1 MLANNQTLP
10 MDFQKDV
17 IERSYSIPV
26 VIDFWA
32 EWCGPCRV
40 LGPVIEEMAA
50 EQADRWALVKID
62 TEEYPEMAQAFG
74 IKSIPSVKM
83 VYQGKVIAEFLG
95 AIPRPQIQKWLDTHL
110 PEIAEAEEVD
120 EEQEDLNAL
129 IEAVEA
135 GYPGALEAL
144 LEVVEENPEILI
156 ARITLAK
163 QLAIPDPAT
172 ARQFIQDITLDN
184 EFAEAAA
191 DIRTIADW
199 IQSVPSDV
207 SPAAVAM
214 GEAQKLALAI
224 DYEGAIKKIIEA
236 VMIDKTFNNDQPR
249 KTAIALFRTWGAQNP
264 LTVKYRKRFDMAL
277 Y

>member
-1 MLANNQTLP
+1 
-10 MDFQKDV
+10 MDFQKDI
-17 IERSYSIPV
+17 IERSYNIPV

-50 EQADRWALVKID
+50 EQADRWVLVKID
-62 TEEYPEMAQAFG
+62 TEEYPEIAQAFG
-74 IKSIPSVKM
+74 IRGIPNVKM
-83 VYQGKVIAEFLG
+83 VYQGKIIAEFSG
-95 AIPRPQIQKWLDTHL
+95 AIPRAQIQKWLDTHL
-110 PEIAEAEEVD
+110 PEVAEEAEEID

-135 GYPGALEAL
+135 GIPGALEAL
-144 LEVVEENPEILI
+144 MELVEENPEVLI

-163 QLAIPDPAT
+163 QLAIPDPAA
-172 ARQFIQDITLDN
+172 ARQLVHDIAPDHEL
-184 EFAEAAA
+184 AEAAD

-199 IQSVPSDV
+199 TQSVPSDV
-207 SPAAVAM
+207 SPAAITM
-214 GEAQKLALAI
+214 GEAQELALSG
-224 DYEGAIKKIIEA
+224 DYEGSIKKIIEA

-249 KTAIALFRTWGAQNP
+249 KTAIALFRTWGAQHP

>member
-1 MLANNQTLP
+1 
-10 MDFQKDV
+10 MDFQKDI

-32 EWCGPCRV
+32 EWCGPCRI

-83 VYQGKVIAEFLG
+83 VYQGKVVAEFLG

-110 PEIAEAEEVD
+110 PEIAEEVEGEEEPD
-120 EEQEDLNAL
+120 DLNAL

-144 LEVVEENPEILI
+144 IEVVEENPEILI

-172 ARQFIQDITLDN
+172 ARQLVHDITADHEL
-184 EFAEAAA
+184 AETAA

-214 GEAQKLALAI
+214 GEAQELALAV

-249 KTAIALFRTWGAQNP
+249 KTAIALFRTWGVQNP

>member
-1 MLANNQTLP
+1 

-50 EQADRWALVKID
+50 EQADRWALIKID

-74 IKSIPSVKM
+74 IKGIPAVKM
-83 VYQGKVIAEFLG
+83 VFEGKIIAEFSG
-95 AIPRPQIQKWLDTHL
+95 AIPRAQIQKWLDTHL
-110 PEIAEAEEVD
+110 PEIAEAVEGEEEPD
-120 EEQEDLNAL
+120 DLNAL

-144 LEVVEENPEILI
+144 VEVVEENPEILI

-172 ARQFIQDITLDN
+172 ARQLVHDITLDH
-184 EFAEAAA
+184 ELAETAA

-214 GEAQKLALAI
+214 GEAQELALAV

-249 KTAIALFRTWGAQNP
+249 KTAIALFRTWGVQNP

>member
-1 MLANNQTLP
+1 

-32 EWCGPCRV
+32 EWCGPCKV

-50 EQADRWALVKID
+50 EQADRWTLLKVD
-62 TEEYPEMAQAFG
+62 TEEYPEIAQAFG
-74 IKSIPSVKM
+74 IRGIPNVKM
-83 VYQGKVIAEFLG
+83 VYQGKIIAEFSG
-95 AIPRPQIQKWLDTHL
+95 AIPRAQIQKWLDTHL
-110 PEIAEAEEVD
+110 PEVVAEEEEEID

-135 GYPGALEAL
+135 GIPGALEAL
-144 LEVVEENPEILI
+144 TELVEENPEVLI

-172 ARQFIQDITLDN
+172 ARQLIHDIMPDHEL
-184 EFAEAAA
+184 AEAAA
-191 DIRTIADW
+191 DIRTVADW
-199 IQSVPSDV
+199 AQSVPSDV
-207 SPAAVAM
+207 SPAAIAM
-214 GEAQKLALAI
+214 GEAQELAFNK
-224 DYEGAIKKIIEA
+224 DYEASIKKIIEA
-236 VMIDKTFNNDQPR
+236 VMIDKTYNNDQPR
-249 KTAIALFRTWGAQNP
+249 KTAIALFRTWGTQHP